1 VCGALLLTLLSVNA
15 LWLHRLA
22 PAEGNR
28 LADYAQ
34 LSKVRL
40 SGLVMITVAA
50 GYFIASPGMPNL
62 AVLLCTLIGV
72 SLVAAGTSALN
83 QFIERERDARMERTR
98 NRPLPSGRM
107 LPGEALAFG
116 LLTITGGLLIVGLG
130 VNLLAA
136 ALTAATSAIY
146 VLVYTPLKTRTTLN
160 TLVGAIP
167 GALPPMIGWAAAT
180 GKIQLGAFVLFAI
193 LYVWQLPHFWS
204 IAWFYR
210 DDYKRGGM
218 RMLSVEDTDGGML
231 ARQISLWCVTLMVT
245 SLLPVLVGMAGR
257 TYAVGALALGVG
269 FLAAGV
275 INQFKR
281 TRESTRGVFFAS
293 LLYLPLLLGVLLFDV
308 W

>member
-1 VCGALLLTLLSVNA
+1 VLLHISGAVAVTLGVTWLVARTFRYHAQFTPVRRTTMAIALLLITQVFLGIVPYVMTGGRLVSADPGSLVAVLRTSHVVCGALLLTLLSVNA

-50 GYFIASPGMPNL
+50 GYFIAAPGMPNL

-116 LLTITGGLLIVGLG
+116 LLTITGGLLIVGFG

-136 ALTAATSAIY
+136 GLTAATSAIY
-146 VLVYTPLKTRTTLN
+146 VLVYTPRRH
-160 TLVGAIP
+160 P
-167 GALPPMIGWAAAT
+167 RRAAADDR
-180 GKIQLGAFVLFAI
+180 LG
-193 LYVWQLPHFWS
+193 
-204 IAWFYR
+204 
-210 DDYKRGGM
+210 GGHGQ
-218 RMLSVEDTDGGML
+218 S
-231 ARQISLWCVTLMVT
+231 AAWCVCVVRDPVRVAAAA
-245 SLLPVLVGMAGR
+245 LLVDRVVL
-257 TYAVGALALGVG
+257 
-269 FLAAGV
+269 
-275 INQFKR
+275 
-281 TRESTRGVFFAS
+281 
-293 LLYLPLLLGVLLFDV
+293 P
-308 W
+308 